1 MTQQQAISAAS
12 ADYPNCTFSTAEQAL
27 TNADN
32 TWFAAW
38 FVHGVN
44 PNQEPVII
52 IVKESRSP

>member
-52 IVKESRSP
+52 IVK